1 MFTNRAM
8 KSKYEDKEGEDDNEA
23 KNLMSSNMYYKEKIV
38 KDDKETRDQTKDIM
52 SKFKN
57 AKLENLGHQTN
68 IT

>member
-1 MFTNRAM
+1 
-8 KSKYEDKEGEDDNEA
+8 
-23 KNLMSSNMYYKEKIV
+23 MSSNMYYKEKIV

-68 IT
+68 ITETL